1 MIELNPNGL
10 TIVQLT
16 SEVKDRLP
24 SIRHCCRIVEQDGR
38 LWLYAGSLPKMI
50 KPDPIQATYPTPLSE
65 IQIKEALGVYAK

>member
-24 SIRHCCRIVEQDGR
+24 TIRHCCRVSQDGAVF
-38 LWLYAGSLPKMI
+38 WLHVCFLPKLF
-50 KPDPIQATYPTPLSE
+50 DSPLRVILPVRLTE
-65 IQIKEALGVYAK
+65 AQIKGALGTYAK